1 MEFRVS
7 KSIFLSFDYSF
18 FTGQISYHP
27 DFLYLSGRDTKKAEK
42 NTGCCLSVKTVNG
55 KSLTV
60 ENWV

>member
-27 DFLYLSGRDTKKAEK
+27 DFLYLSGREYKFSEQRYMFFFISARKM
-42 NTGCCLSVKTVNG
+42 NFF
-55 KSLTV
+55 
-60 ENWV
+60 